1 MYIWDKYIKIKEEND
16 KYDKIKSFLAKKEYI
31 IKEIPF
37 LNYREKIKILDI
49 IEKMKYEIQIYD
61 IIEESF
67 CIYIVIDSDNES
79 SEKFNHKYENL
90 KNSNLTLE
98 IVPQGHAAYSN
109 FSEVKRFYDVG
120 ENRVFKI
127 DAQQFGL
134 GSSFILEIDQDF
146 SLPFKKALITCNH
159 VLNDEYF
166 SNHNNIYIKNQ
177 YNKDFTINL
186 DNSNIYT
193 LSKCNFDYDGNII
206 KGKRNIFS
214 ESFNF
219 DYTCI
224 ELSKNDFK
232 EIKSYKIDKN
242 FINNI
247 KNNKEDFIE
256 KEEIYLLH
264 YSKGLD
270 LSFSLGKIL
279 YIKNQNL
286 RHSSPTNRGAS
297 GSPILHRKTNNIIG
311 LHCGS
316 WGNLNYGFF
325 IDDILSNIQHMYNRI
340 DMILPIV
347 KGLKERDL
355 IRVNH
360 YSYKKKMEEPIK
372 EGKCGKIYLG
382 LNKNNQK
389 DVLMIEI
396 NLLEYINLKT
406 MHFNY
411 YSLTEH
417 IITEFERD
425 IKIIKQLN
433 PKTFLDA
440 YIECNCIYIIIE
452 NNCDTKYDKY
462 FIFNLNDIDINEI
475 KNLLKELNEEVNI
488 LKEFFYYL
496 GTINEHN
503 ILINIREKK
512 YMFLFYYDKLFNGEE
527 YETRMNQ
534 EYSDLIDIG
543 NFLDNLL
550 KKIIKNINSVNPMN
564 DFGGMNLS
572 FSTIHINP
580 MKFGYGY
587 KNDVE
592 TYSFFLS
599 KIIEKINNSMLW
611 DNYYMEC
618 KYNILNGRQKK
629 SICNIV
635 INNKK
640 STGFFCQIF
649 DKEIPFK
656 KALIT
661 KNIGELPD
669 ILNLKY

>member
-1 MYIWDKYIKIKEEND
+1 
-16 KYDKIKSFLAKKEYI
+16 
-31 IKEIPF
+31 
-37 LNYREKIKILDI
+37 
-49 IEKMKYEIQIYD
+49 
-61 IIEESF
+61 
-67 CIYIVIDSDNES
+67 
-79 SEKFNHKYENL
+79 
-90 KNSNLTLE
+90 
-98 IVPQGHAAYSN
+98 
-109 FSEVKRFYDVG
+109 
-120 ENRVFKI
+120 
-127 DAQQFGL
+127 
-134 GSSFILEIDQDF
+134 
-146 SLPFKKALITCNH
+146 
-159 VLNDEYF
+159 
-166 SNHNNIYIKNQ
+166 
-177 YNKDFTINL
+177 
-186 DNSNIYT
+186 
-193 LSKCNFDYDGNII
+193 
-206 KGKRNIFS
+206 
-214 ESFNF
+214 
-219 DYTCI
+219 
-224 ELSKNDFK
+224 
-232 EIKSYKIDKN
+232 
-242 FINNI
+242 
-247 KNNKEDFIE
+247 
-256 KEEIYLLH
+256 
-264 YSKGLD
+264 
-270 LSFSLGKIL
+270 
-279 YIKNQNL
+279 
-286 RHSSPTNRGAS
+286 
-297 GSPILHRKTNNIIG
+297 
-311 LHCGS
+311 
-316 WGNLNYGFF
+316 
-325 IDDILSNIQHMYNRI
+325 
-340 DMILPIV
+340 
-347 KGLKERDL
+347 
-355 IRVNH
+355 
-360 YSYKKKMEEPIK
+360 
-372 EGKCGKIYLG
+372 
-382 LNKNNQK
+382 
-389 DVLMIEI
+389 
-396 NLLEYINLKT
+396 

-572 FSTIHINP
+572 FYTIHINP

-669 ILNLKY
+669 ILNLEYLNNNNEYITKQLKKGNRKILYNINFTCIELYNKDEIDNFLLISETVFNSKYKNNAKIALFQYLAESKNEKIYCSVGKIVNANEETFTYDAEMYEGGLGAPIVLDERSDIYVVGINIGKPTNSDYNKAKNIVHILKKIKYELSSCLLF